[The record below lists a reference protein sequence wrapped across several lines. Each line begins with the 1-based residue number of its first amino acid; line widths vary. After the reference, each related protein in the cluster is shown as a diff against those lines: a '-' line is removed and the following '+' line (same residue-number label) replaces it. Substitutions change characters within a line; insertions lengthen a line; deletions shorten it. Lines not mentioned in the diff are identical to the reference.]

1 MFLNLTI
8 SYLFIFLLLGKKTF
22 YWKRNKVWLKMKKKS
37 ATFRSKDISSTT
49 KSKQE
54 ERTKFQKEN
63 SFTTLNFCG
72 IKID

>member
-1 MFLNLTI
+1 LEKEQSLA
-8 SYLFIFLLLGKKTF
+8 KDE
-22 YWKRNKVWLKMKKKS
+22 KKS

-54 ERTKFQKEN
+54 EMTFQKEN

-72 IKID
+72 KKID

>member
-37 ATFRSKDISSTT
+37 ATFRSKDISLTT

-72 IKID
+72 KKID